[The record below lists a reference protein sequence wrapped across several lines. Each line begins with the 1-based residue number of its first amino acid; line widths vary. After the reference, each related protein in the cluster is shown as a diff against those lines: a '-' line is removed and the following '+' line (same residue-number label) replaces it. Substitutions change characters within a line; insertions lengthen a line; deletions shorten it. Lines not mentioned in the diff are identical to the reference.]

1 MTIDAAEVARVLG
14 GEAVLRQRVVSL
26 GDLQRV
32 VSAGLPLR
40 ALDETVRYVAGAGRS
55 ATVLKDLLV
64 PRATRSRRTRL
75 KLEESE
81 RVERLARVIALS
93 EAVWENWEDALAF
106 LNEPHP
112 MLEGSTPV
120 EMAATELGARRVERL
135 LMHLEFSLP
144 V

>member
-1 MTIDAAEVARVLG
+1 M
-14 GEAVLRQRVVSL
+14 LRQRVVSL
-26 GDLQRV
+26 ADLQRV

-93 EAVWENWEDALAF
+93 EAVWEN
-106 LNEPHP
+106 
-112 MLEGSTPV
+112 
-120 EMAATELGARRVERL
+120 RRMRL
-135 LMHLEFSLP
+135 LS
-144 V
+144 